1 MPFLTKALTPVS
13 AGDLIYC
20 ATAGRAGFARRSADV
35 GDDVEIVDSGI
46 YAVSLADRAGAEQ
59 ECVYVSD
66 IGAPV
71 MSPTARPLG
80 VITAI
85 HGENGRIVSVE
96 LNV

>member
-1 MPFLTKALTPVS
+1 MPFLTKALTAVS
-13 AGDLIYC
+13 SGDLIYC

-35 GDDVEIVDSGI
+35 GEDVEIVDSGI

-59 ECVYVSD
+59 ERVYVSD